1 MQTLSS
7 VAISSFHFQRKDSSL
22 KSSITTLVVLLL
34 LPTAIFAQ
42 QKEGLQ
48 TMKGKVS
55 YSIGLDIGRNMKRQ
69 SIQVD
74 VDLLMRGVKDGLSDA
89 KPAISDSVMQ
99 VTMAAWQKEMMA
111 KATETQKKAGE
122 KNKKEG
128 DTFLAEN
135 KKKPGVVT
143 LPSGLQYK
151 ILKEGTGPTPKA
163 TDTVVTQYRGTLING
178 KEFDSSYKR
187 NQPATFPCN
196 QVIAGWTEALQK
208 MKVGSKWQLFVPSNL
223 GYGEN
228 GAGGDIGPNATLIF
242 EVELIDIKK

>member
-1 MQTLSS
+1 
-7 VAISSFHFQRKDSSL
+7 L
-22 KSSITTLVVLLL
+22 KSSITTLVALLL
-34 LPTAIFAQ
+34 LPTALFAQ
-42 QKEGLQ
+42 QKENLQ

-111 KATETQKKAGE
+111 KSTDMQKKAGE

-135 KKKPGVVT
+135 KKKAGVVT

-151 ILKEGTGPTPKA
+151 ILKDGTGPTPKA

-187 NQPATFPCN
+187 NQPAIFPCN

-208 MKVGSKWQLFVPSNL
+208 MRVGSKWQLFVPSNL

-242 EVELIDIKK
+242 EVELVDIKK